1 VSRQLLLPLPL
12 LLNHSSGTT
21 LAPLRLTASLKTLSL
36 ADMNPSTYMDFLAY
50 NKAKLK
56 IGEMVRSKEPVD
68 IYVLEDLI
76 EFVIDYENYVK

>member
-1 VSRQLLLPLPL
+1 
-12 LLNHSSGTT
+12 
-21 LAPLRLTASLKTLSL
+21 
-36 ADMNPSTYMDFLAY
+36 MNPSTYMDFLAY

-56 IGEMVRSKEPVD
+56 IGEMIRSKEPVD